1 MNLIGFGYKL
11 GVGKTT
17 CADFLKGFTKLS
29 FASGVKEET
38 AEFLHHMGVAFEHRH
53 LYGSQADKEE
63 IFFVDIPRWCHMT
76 PVKLFTP
83 AKEVISHSKPGY
95 VSLTFRQLLQLFG
108 TEYRRR
114 QDPDYWVKRLEEKL
128 HGLEKV
134 VIDDVRFP
142 NEVEMIHRLGGR
154 VIRIDRPGPAE
165 STHASEI
172 ELDSFD
178 GWDDVIV
185 NDGTLRELDEKVRGV
200 IT

>member
-1 MNLIGFGYKL
+1 
-11 GVGKTT
+11 
-17 CADFLKGFTKLS
+17 
-29 FASGVKEET
+29 
-38 AEFLHHMGVAFEHRH
+38 MGVPFRH
-53 LYGSQADKEE
+53 ENLYGSQKDKDET
-63 IFFVDIPRWCHMT
+63 FFVDIPRWCHLT

-83 AKEVISHSKPGY
+83 AKELISHSKPGY
-95 VSLTFRQLLQLFG
+95 VSLTFRQILQLWG

>member
-17 CADFLKGFTKLS
+17 CANFLKEYTKLS

-38 AEFLHHMGVAFEHRH
+38 AEFLAHLGVAFEHRH
-53 LYGSQADKEE
+53 LYGSQKDKEE
-63 IFFVDIPRWCHMT
+63 VFFVDIPRWCHMT

-95 VSLTFRQLLQLFG
+95 VSLTFRQLLQLWG
-108 TEYRRR
+108 TEYRRL
-114 QDPDYWVKRLEEKL
+114 QDPDYWVKRLEAKL
-128 HGLEKV
+128 HGLERV
-134 VIDDVRFP
+134 VIDDVRFL
-142 NEVEMIHRLGGR
+142 NEVEMIQRLGGK

-185 NDGTLRELDEKVRGV
+185 NDGTLRELEEKARGV
-200 IT
+200 IS

>member
-17 CADFLKGFTKLS
+17 CANFLKEYTKLS

-38 AEFLHHMGVAFEHRH
+38 AEFLTHLGVPFRPEN
-53 LYGSQADKEE
+53 LYGSQKDKEE
-63 IFFVDIPRWCHMT
+63 VFFVDIPRWCHMT
-76 PVKLFTP
+76 PVELFTP
-83 AKEVISHSKPGY
+83 AKELLGHSKPDY
-95 VSLTFRQLLQLFG
+95 VSLTYRQLLQLWG
-108 TEYRRR
+108 TEYRRK
-114 QDPDYWVKRLEEKL
+114 QDPDYWVKRLEKKL
-128 HGLEKV
+128 RGLERV

-142 NEVEMIHRLGGR
+142 NEVEMVQRLGGR

>member
-38 AEFLHHMGVAFEHRH
+38 AEFLHHMGVPFRH
-53 LYGSQADKEE
+53 ENLYGSQKDKDET
-63 IFFVDIPRWCHMT
+63 FFVDIPRWCHLT

-83 AKEVISHSKPGY
+83 AKEFISHSKPGY
-95 VSLTFRQLLQLFG
+95 VSLTFRQILQLFG

-128 HGLEKV
+128 KGHERV

>member
-17 CADFLKGFTKLS
+17 CADFLKDHTKLS

-38 AEFLHHMGVAFEHRH
+38 AEFLIHLGVQFRYEN
-53 LYGSQADKEE
+53 LYGTQKDKEE
-63 IFFVDIPRWCHMT
+63 VFFVDIPRWCYMT
-76 PVKLFTP
+76 PVKLYTP
-83 AKEVISHSKPGY
+83 VTEVISHPKPGY
-95 VSLTFRQLLQLFG
+95 VSLTFRKLLQLWG

-114 QDPDYWVKRLEEKL
+114 QDPDYWVKRLEAKL
-128 HGLEKV
+128 HGLERV

-142 NEVEMIHRLGGR
+142 NEVEMIQRLGGK

-185 NDGTLRELDEKVRGV
+185 NDGTLRELEERVMAV
-200 IT
+200 

>member
-38 AEFLHHMGVAFEHRH
+38 AEFLHHMGVPFRH
-53 LYGSQADKEE
+53 ENLYGSQKDKDET
-63 IFFVDIPRWCHMT
+63 FFVDIPRWCHMT

-128 HGLEKV
+128 KGHERV